1 MNKSNID
8 RFRNSLS
15 NDERKRIDDAKNV
28 IYKFIPG
35 IKELDS
41 SGNCGIGLF
50 LVDMNDAL
58 HTKYI
63 KVFQLDVF
71 IRLIQTIANPPES
84 SNSEETEKWFQT
96 LH

>member
-1 MNKSNID
+1 MNKSDID

-28 IYKFIPG
+28 IYKFVPG

-50 LVDMNDAL
+50 LVDMNDASR
-58 HTKYI
+58 TKYI
-63 KVFQLDVF
+63 KVFQKDTNFQQILI
-71 IRLIQTIANPPES
+71 IRKENGNE
-84 SNSEETEKWFQT
+84 
-96 LH
+96 

>member
-1 MNKSNID
+1 MNKSDID

-15 NDERKRIDDAKNV
+15 DDERKRIDDAKDV
-28 IYKFIPG
+28 IYKFVPG
-35 IKELDS
+35 IEKLNS

-50 LVDMNDAL
+50 LADMDDAA

-63 KVFQLDVF
+63 KIFQLDLF

-84 SNSEETEKWFQT
+84 SNLEETEKWFQT